1 MLTDLER
8 DRLKERDSENPH
20 TRATN
25 DIRVRKKL
33 QNWVNGI
40 GDVARIINALPYG
53 QTNKIITD
61 DAFIDLLRVVNM
73 MTWKKKFLSVLGDI
87 EEPDSWEAVD
97 LDEQTNKKVED
108 QDILRTILLRDQI
121 ETLCTTAN
129 LSLEIQES
137 NPIDVALLL
146 APIYSNPDL
155 RKRLRISAM
164 EQKAIEKIIQILKK
178 HNDERLLSRI
188 LTMERDRGIDR
199 VNEVRRKKWKRIF

>member
-1 MLTDLER
+1 M
-8 DRLKERDSENPH
+8 KERDSENPH